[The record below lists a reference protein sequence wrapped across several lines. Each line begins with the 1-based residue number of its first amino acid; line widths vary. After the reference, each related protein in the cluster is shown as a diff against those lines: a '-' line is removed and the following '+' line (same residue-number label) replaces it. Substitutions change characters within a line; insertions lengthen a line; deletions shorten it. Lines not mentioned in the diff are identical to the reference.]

1 MTDLYQILQI
11 KPNASE
17 QEIKKAYYNLSKKYH
32 PDKCSEPNSC
42 QRFQEINSAYNILI
56 DEKTRKNSRVLCC
69 KTSKKMCKKRE
80 SSREGGREE
89 GLALEHLSLIMV

>member
-56 DEKTRKNSRVLCC
+56 DEKWPHP
-69 KTSKKMCKKRE
+69 KKADNASNLLKSYNQVCIFI
-80 SSREGGREE
+80 SLLLFLVPGRCHEP
-89 GLALEHLSLIMV
+89 